1 MTDEVEVQVEST
13 EQEVVGEVLE
23 GQPQEVEETPAEQP
37 EEAAASDAEDP
48 PKPKKDGGFQRRIS
62 ELTAD
67 KRFLQ
72 DQLAHYQQLI
82 QQTTQPQEQAKP
94 QAEQAPKIEDYGNL
108 QDFIAAQAS
117 YEAKRIVEGTLSEQ
131 RKAEIEH
138 RRQQENHEVT
148 KKAAERLE
156 KARVK
161 YDDFDDAF
169 GSAAPL
175 SEYMS
180 EFIIRTEDGM
190 DIAYYLAKNPSESER
205 IARMDEFNAALALAD
220 VRTKI
225 KLPVKKTNAP
235 PPITPVKGASKAEK
249 DPSEMSDEEF
259 AEWRKKQI
267 KGRGNS

>member
-13 EQEVVGEVLE
+13 EPEVIGEVLE
-23 GQPQEVEETPAEQP
+23 GQELEVEETPAEQP
-37 EEAAASDAEDP
+37 EEAAASDAEEP

-67 KRFLQ
+67 KRFLEKR
-72 DQLAHYQQLI
+72 LEALEGLVR
-82 QQTTQPQEQAKP
+82 QPSQPAQPEAK
-94 QAEQAPKIEDYGNL
+94 AEEAPKIENFGNL
-108 QDFIAAQAS
+108 EDFISAKAA
-117 YEAKRIVEGTLSEQ
+117 YESRRILESTLKEQ
-131 RKAEIEH
+131 REAEAEW
-138 RRQQENHEVT
+138 RKQQEHQEVT